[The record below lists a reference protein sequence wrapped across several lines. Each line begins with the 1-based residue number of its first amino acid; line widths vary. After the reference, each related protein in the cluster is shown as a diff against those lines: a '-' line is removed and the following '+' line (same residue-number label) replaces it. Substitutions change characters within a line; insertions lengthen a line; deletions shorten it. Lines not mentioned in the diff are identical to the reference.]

1 MAPTKTSNRR
11 PVDRDL
17 SPDFSAITLGK
28 HALRHG
34 AFAEGRGLQLG
45 ASTALLMIHQVCEAL
60 VPVLIGVGIDK
71 AIGPSDLGALFWI
84 LGGLAGLFLML
95 TYSWRHGYRLTNRV
109 YGFGD
114 HSLRQMVIAK
124 VLDPRATGKQFG
136 AGRTLNIATSDTAIT
151 AGLSWVVS
159 QMSASLAALVTAA
172 TSLLLI
178 SWQLGLLVLVATAV
192 FLVLMHF
199 ITAPLERRTHL
210 QQERAAEATGLAT
223 DLVTGLRVL
232 QGLGATRTAT
242 ERYKETSRASLQAAL
257 GTAKSEALFSTV
269 TLGLSAM
276 FLAAITWVAASM
288 TLAGE
293 ISIGQ
298 LVTVVGLAQFIQ
310 EPLSSLAYY
319 PAALA
324 QKRAAAKRIVALLNT
339 EVDADAPE
347 PATDSTPTGPAA
359 FHELLVRG
367 EGSHPDIRLLP
378 GSITGLRTDARSSR
392 ELTLLL
398 AGRADDSSQRVQIN
412 GVPAAA
418 CGLAALRSMVFVSD
432 HDAAIFTGSI
442 RENLHAQAPL
452 DTVLGATGLAEI
464 SAKLPLGLDARV
476 GEQGSA
482 LSGGQRQRLLLARAL
497 HQPQPVIVLVDPTTA
512 LDSVSE
518 ARIAAALNGPGSVAL
533 LIISD
538 SPLLLGACD
547 TVIDTVSLHTA
558 GVNP

>member
-1 MAPTKTSNRR
+1 
-11 PVDRDL
+11 
-17 SPDFSAITLGK
+17 
-28 HALRHG
+28 
-34 AFAEGRGLQLG
+34 
-45 ASTALLMIHQVCEAL
+45 MIHQVCEAL
-60 VPVLIGVGIDK
+60 VPVLIGVSIDK
-71 AIGPSDLGALFWI
+71 AIGPSDLGALLWA

-178 SWQLGLLVLVATAV
+178 SWQLGLLVLVATVV

-269 TLGLSAM
+269 TLGLSAT

-324 QKRAAAKRIVALLNT
+324 QKRAAAKRIAALLNT
-339 EVDADAPE
+339 EAGADAHRTSTDPS
-347 PATDSTPTGPAA
+347 ATRPVVFS
-359 FHELLVRG
+359 EMLVRG

-378 GSITGLRTDARSSR
+378 GTITGLRTDAKTAR
-392 ELTLLL
+392 ELTCCLPGAPRTPAHDCSIDGVA
-398 AGRADDSSQRVQIN
+398 AG
-412 GVPAAA
+412 
-418 CGLAALRSMVFVSD
+418 GLAALRSTVFVAD

-442 RENLHAQAPL
+442 RENLYANEPL
-452 DTVLGATGLAEI
+452 DAVMRATGLAAI
-464 SAKLPLGLDARV
+464 CARLPLGLDARV

-497 HQPQPVIVLVDPTTA
+497 HQSQPVIVLTDPTTA

-518 ARIAAALNGPGSVAL
+518 ARIASALGVSVTRRCWSSRIPRCCWAPVTR
-533 LIISD
+533 SSTP
-538 SPLLLGACD
+538 SPY
-547 TVIDTVSLHTA
+547 T
-558 GVNP
+558 PQE

>member
-1 MAPTKTSNRR
+1 MAPNKNKNQRS
-11 PVDRDL
+11 VDRDL
-17 SPDFSAITLGK
+17 TPDFSTITAGS

-60 VPVLIGVGIDK
+60 VPVLIGVGIDR
-71 AIGPSDLGALFWI
+71 AIGPSDLGALLWI
-84 LGGLAGLFLML
+84 LGALAGLFLML

-172 TSLLLI
+172 AALLLI
-178 SWQLGLLVLVATAV
+178 SWQLGLLVLVATVV

-242 ERYKETSRASLQAAL
+242 ERYRDTSRASLQAAL

-324 QKRAAAKRIVALLNT
+324 QKRAAAKRIATLLNT
-339 EVDADAPE
+339 EVGSGAPAA
-347 PATDSTPTGPAA
+347 ATDPAPTDQVA
-359 FHELLVRG
+359 FSELLVRG
-367 EGSHPDIRLLP
+367 EGQQPDIRLLP
-378 GSITGLRTDARSSR
+378 GSITGLRTDARSAR
-392 ELTLLL
+392 ELGMLL
-398 AGRADDSSQRVQIN
+398 AGRTGDFGARLLVN
-412 GVPAAA
+412 GGPA
-418 CGLAALRSMVFVSD
+418 GSLATLRSTVFVAD
-432 HDAAIFTGSI
+432 HDAAIFTGSF
-442 RENLHAQAPL
+442 RENLHAPEPL
-452 DTVLGATGLAEI
+452 EAVLGATGLAEI
-464 SAKLPLGLDARV
+464 CARLPLGLDARV

-497 HQPQPVIVLVDPTTA
+497 HRRQPVIVLTDPTTA

-518 ARIAAALNGPGSVAL
+518 ARIAAALGTLRDAAL
-533 LIISD
+533 LLITD

>member
-1 MAPTKTSNRR
+1 MAPTKTNNRR
-11 PVDRDL
+11 SADRDL
-17 SPDFSAITLGK
+17 SPDFSAITRGK
-28 HALRHG
+28 HALLHG
-34 AFAEGRGLQLG
+34 AFAEGRGLKLG

-60 VPVLIGVGIDK
+60 VPVLIGVSIDK
-71 AIGPSDLGALFWI
+71 AIGPSDLGALLWT
-84 LGGLAGLFLML
+84 LGGLAGLFLAL

-151 AGLSWVVS
+151 AGLSWLVS
-159 QMSASLAALVTAA
+159 QMSASLAALITAA

-178 SWQLGLLVLVATAV
+178 SWQLGLLVLVATVV

-298 LVTVVGLAQFIQ
+298 LVTVIGLAQFIQ

-319 PAALA
+319 PAGLA
-324 QKRAAAKRIVALLNT
+324 QKRAAAKRIAALLNT
-339 EVDADAPE
+339 EVGADAHLTS
-347 PATDSTPTGPAA
+347 TDSAVTGAVA
-359 FHELLVRG
+359 FSELLVRG
-367 EGSHPDIRLLP
+367 EGNHPDIRLLP
-378 GSITGLRTDARSSR
+378 GSITGLRTDARSAR
-392 ELTLLL
+392 ELTVLL
-398 AGRADDSSQRVQIN
+398 AGRTKDAGARLLIN
-412 GVPAAA
+412 GVAAG
-418 CGLAALRSMVFVSD
+418 GLAALRSTVFVAD

-442 RENLHAQAPL
+442 RDNLHAPEPL
-452 DTVLGATGLAEI
+452 DAVLGATGLAEI
-464 SAKLPLGLDARV
+464 CARLPLGLDARV

-497 HQPQPVIVLVDPTTA
+497 HQRQPVVVLTDPTTA

-518 ARIAAALNGPGSVAL
+518 ARIAAALGTLRDAAL

-547 TVIDTVSLHTA
+547 TVVDTTSLHTA

>member
-1 MAPTKTSNRR
+1 VAPNINKNQRT
-11 PVDRDL
+11 VDRDL
-17 SPDFSAITLGK
+17 TPDFSAIAAGK

-34 AFAEGRGLQLG
+34 AFADGRGLQLG

-71 AIGPSDLGALFWI
+71 AIGPSDLGALLWI
-84 LGGLAGLFLML
+84 LGALAGLFLML

-124 VLDPRATGKQFG
+124 VLHPRATGKQFG

-151 AGLSWVVS
+151 AGLSWTIS

-172 TSLLLI
+172 AALLLI
-178 SWQLGLLVLVATAV
+178 SWQLGLLVLVATVV

-242 ERYKETSRASLQAAL
+242 ERYRDTSRASLQAAL

-324 QKRAAAKRIVALLNT
+324 QKRAAAKRIATLLNT
-339 EVDADAPE
+339 EVGSGARAA
-347 PATDSTPTGPAA
+347 ATDPAPPDQVA
-359 FHELLVRG
+359 FSELLVRG
-367 EGSHPDIRLLP
+367 EGQHPDIRLLP
-378 GSITGLRTDARSSR
+378 GSMTGLRTDARSAR
-392 ELTLLL
+392 ELGMLL
-398 AGRADDSSQRVQIN
+398 AGRTGDFGARLLIN
-412 GVPAAA
+412 GAPA
-418 CGLAALRSMVFVSD
+418 GSLAALRSTVFVAD
-432 HDAAIFTGSI
+432 HDAAIFTGSF
-442 RENLHAQAPL
+442 RENLHAPRL
-452 DTVLGATGLAEI
+452 LEPVLKATGLAEI
-464 SAKLPLGLDARV
+464 CARLPLGLNARV

-497 HQPQPVIVLVDPTTA
+497 HQRQPVIVLTDPTTA

-518 ARIAAALNGPGSVAL
+518 ARIAVAL
-533 LIISD
+533 GSLRDATLLVISD
-538 SPLLLGACD
+538 SPMLLGACD
-547 TVIDTVSLHTA
+547 TVIDTTSLHTA

>member
-1 MAPTKTSNRR
+1 MAPTKTNNHR

-17 SPDFSAITLGK
+17 SPDFSAIHLGK

-45 ASTALLMIHQVCEAL
+45 ASTALLMIHQICEAL
-60 VPVLIGVGIDK
+60 VPVLIGVSIDK
-71 AIGPSDLGALFWI
+71 AIGPSDLGALLWT
-84 LGGLAGLFLML
+84 LGGLIGLFLML

-136 AGRTLNIATSDTAIT
+136 AGRTLNIATSDTSIA
-151 AGLSWVVS
+151 AGLSWLVS
-159 QMSASLAALVTAA
+159 QMSASLAALITAA

-178 SWQLGLLVLVATAV
+178 SWQLGLLVLVATVV

-199 ITAPLERRTHL
+199 ITAPLERRTHV

-242 ERYKETSRASLQAAL
+242 ERYKTISRASLQAAL

-269 TLGLSAM
+269 TLGLSAL

-288 TLAGE
+288 TLAGD

-298 LVTVVGLAQFIQ
+298 LVTVIGLAQFIQ
-310 EPLSSLAYY
+310 EPLASLAYY
-319 PAALA
+319 PAGLA
-324 QKRAAAKRIVALLNT
+324 QKRAAAKRIATLLNT
-339 EVDADAPE
+339 EVGADAPE
-347 PATDSTPTGPAA
+347 PATDSAAAGPAT
-359 FHELLVRG
+359 FSELLVRG
-367 EGSHPDIRLLP
+367 EGIHPDIRLLP
-378 GSITGLRTDARSSR
+378 GTITGLRTDPTTAR
-392 ELTLLL
+392 ELTMLL
-398 AGRADDSSQRVQIN
+398 AGRTQDASQRLHIN
-412 GVPAAA
+412 GSVPTAG
-418 CGLAALRSMVFVSD
+418 GLAALRSTVFVSD
-432 HDAAIFTGSI
+432 HDAAIFTGSF
-442 RENLHAQAPL
+442 RENLHAHDPL
-452 DTVLGATGLAEI
+452 DSVLAASGLAEI
-464 SAKLPLGLDARV
+464 CARLPLGLDARV

-497 HQPQPVIVLVDPTTA
+497 HQRQPVIVLTDPTTA

-518 ARIAAALNGPGSVAL
+518 ARIAAALGNFRDAAL
-533 LIISD
+533 LIVSD

-547 TVIDTVSLHTA
+547 MVIDTTSLHTA

>member
-1 MAPTKTSNRR
+1 MAPNKNKNQRS
-11 PVDRDL
+11 VDRDL
-17 SPDFSAITLGK
+17 TPDFSTITAGS

-60 VPVLIGVGIDK
+60 VPVLIGVGIDR
-71 AIGPSDLGALFWI
+71 AIGPSDLGALLWI
-84 LGGLAGLFLML
+84 LGALAGLFLML

-159 QMSASLAALVTAA
+159 QMSASLAALVTATA
-172 TSLLLI
+172 ALLLI
-178 SWQLGLLVLVATAV
+178 SWQLGLLVLVATVV

-242 ERYKETSRASLQAAL
+242 ERYRDTSRASLQAAL

-324 QKRAAAKRIVALLNT
+324 QKRAAAKRIATLLNT
-339 EVDADAPE
+339 EVGSGAPAA
-347 PATDSTPTGPAA
+347 ATDPAPPDPVA
-359 FHELLVRG
+359 FSELLVRG
-367 EGSHPDIRLLP
+367 EGQHPDIRLLP
-378 GSITGLRTDARSSR
+378 GSMTGLRTDARSAR
-392 ELTLLL
+392 ELGMLL
-398 AGRADDSSQRVQIN
+398 AGRTGDFGARLLVN
-412 GVPAAA
+412 GGPA
-418 CGLAALRSMVFVSD
+418 GSLAALRSTVFVAD
-432 HDAAIFTGSI
+432 HDAAIFTGSF
-442 RENLHAQAPL
+442 RENLHAPEPL
-452 DTVLGATGLAEI
+452 EAVLGATGLAEI
-464 SAKLPLGLDARV
+464 CARLPLGLDARV

-497 HQPQPVIVLVDPTTA
+497 HQRQPVIVLTDPTTA

-518 ARIAAALNGPGSVAL
+518 ARIAAALGTLRDAAL
-533 LIISD
+533 LLITD

-547 TVIDTVSLHTA
+547 TVIETVSLHTA

>member
-1 MAPTKTSNRR
+1 MAPNINKNQRT
-11 PVDRDL
+11 VDRDL
-17 SPDFSAITLGK
+17 TPDFSAIAAGK

-34 AFAEGRGLQLG
+34 AFADGRGLQLG

-71 AIGPSDLGALFWI
+71 AIGPSDLSALLWI
-84 LGGLAGLFLML
+84 LGALAGLFLML

-124 VLDPRATGKQFG
+124 VLHPRATGKQFG

-151 AGLSWVVS
+151 AGLSWTIS
-159 QMSASLAALVTAA
+159 QMSASLAALITAA
-172 TSLLLI
+172 AALLLI
-178 SWQLGLLVLVATAV
+178 SWQLGLLVLVATVV

-223 DLVTGLRVL
+223 DLVSGLRVL

-242 ERYKETSRASLQAAL
+242 ERYRDTSRASLQAAL

-276 FLAAITWVAASM
+276 FLAAITWAAASM

-324 QKRAAAKRIVALLNT
+324 QKRAAAKRIATLLNT
-339 EVDADAPE
+339 EVGSGAHVVVRADP
-347 PATDSTPTGPAA
+347 TPTDQVA
-359 FHELLVRG
+359 FSELLVRG
-367 EGSHPDIRLLP
+367 EGQRPDVRLLP
-378 GSITGLRTDARSSR
+378 GSMTGLRTDARSAR
-392 ELTLLL
+392 ELGMLL
-398 AGRADDSSQRVQIN
+398 AGRTGDAGARLLIN
-412 GVPAAA
+412 GAPADS
-418 CGLAALRSMVFVSD
+418 LATLRSTVFVAD
-432 HDAAIFTGSI
+432 HDAAIFTGSF
-442 RENLHAQAPL
+442 RENLHAPRL
-452 DTVLGATGLAEI
+452 LESVLKATGLAELC
-464 SAKLPLGLDARV
+464 ARLPLGLDARV

-497 HQPQPVIVLVDPTTA
+497 HQRQPVIVLTDPTTA

-518 ARIAAALNGPGSVAL
+518 ARIAVAL
-533 LIISD
+533 GSLRDATLLVISD
-538 SPLLLGACD
+538 SPMLLGACD
-547 TVIDTVSLHTA
+547 TVIDTTSLHTA

>member
-1 MAPTKTSNRR
+1 M
-11 PVDRDL
+11 
-17 SPDFSAITLGK
+17 
-28 HALRHG
+28 RHG

-45 ASTALLMIHQVCEAL
+45 ASTALLMIHQICEAL
-60 VPVLIGVGIDK
+60 VPVLIGVSIDK
-71 AIGPSDLGALFWI
+71 AIGPSDLGALLWA
-84 LGGLAGLFLML
+84 LGGLVGLFLML
-95 TYSWRHGYRLTNRV
+95 TYSWRHGYRLTSRV
-109 YGFGD
+109 YGYGD

-159 QMSASLAALVTAA
+159 QMSASLAALITAA

-178 SWQLGLLVLVATAV
+178 SWQLGLLVLVATVV

-269 TLGLSAM
+269 TLGLSAT

-324 QKRAAAKRIVALLNT
+324 QKRAAAKRIATLLNT
-339 EVDADAPE
+339 EAGADAPE
-347 PATDSTPTGPAA
+347 LATDSMATGPAT
-359 FHELLVRG
+359 FREMLVRG
-367 EGSHPDIRLLP
+367 EGSHPDFRLLP
-378 GSITGLRTDARSSR
+378 GTITGLRTDAKTAR
-392 ELTLLL
+392 ELTMLL
-398 AGRADDSSQRVQIN
+398 AGRIEDSNQRLHIN
-412 GVPAAA
+412 GVPAAVR
-418 CGLAALRSMVFVSD
+418 GLAELRSTVFVSD

-442 RENLHAQAPL
+442 RENLYAHEPL
-452 DTVLGATGLAEI
+452 DSVMTASGLAAI
-464 SAKLPLGLDARV
+464 CARLPLGLDARV

-497 HQPQPVIVLVDPTTA
+497 HQQQPVIVLTDPTTA

-518 ARIAAALNGPGSVAL
+518 ARIASALGGFRAAALLVV
-533 LIISD
+533 SD

-547 TVIDTVSLHTA
+547 TVIDAISLHTA

>member
-1 MAPTKTSNRR
+1 MAPNKNKNQRS
-11 PVDRDL
+11 VDRDL
-17 SPDFSAITLGK
+17 TPDFSTITAGS

-71 AIGPSDLGALFWI
+71 AIGPSDLGALLWI
-84 LGGLAGLFLML
+84 LGALAGLFLML

-172 TSLLLI
+172 AALLLI
-178 SWQLGLLVLVATAV
+178 SWQLGLLVLVATVV

-242 ERYKETSRASLQAAL
+242 ERYRDTSRASLQAAL

-324 QKRAAAKRIVALLNT
+324 QKRAAAKRIATLLNT
-339 EVDADAPE
+339 EVGSGAPAA
-347 PATDSTPTGPAA
+347 ATDPAPTDQVA
-359 FHELLVRG
+359 FSELLVRG
-367 EGSHPDIRLLP
+367 KGQHPDIRLLP
-378 GSITGLRTDARSSR
+378 GSITGLRTDARSAR
-392 ELTLLL
+392 ELGMLL
-398 AGRADDSSQRVQIN
+398 AGRTGDSGARLLVN
-412 GVPAAA
+412 GGPA
-418 CGLAALRSMVFVSD
+418 GSLATLRSTVFVAD
-432 HDAAIFTGSI
+432 HDAAIFTGSF
-442 RENLHAQAPL
+442 RENLHAPEPL
-452 DTVLGATGLAEI
+452 ETVLGATGLAEI
-464 SAKLPLGLDARV
+464 CARLPLGLDARV

-497 HQPQPVIVLVDPTTA
+497 HQRQPVIVLTDPTTA

-518 ARIAAALNGPGSVAL
+518 ARIAAALGTLRDAAL
-533 LIISD
+533 LLITD

>member
-1 MAPTKTSNRR
+1 MAPTKNNKNR
-11 PVDRDL
+11 PAGSDV
-17 SPDFSAITLGK
+17 SPDFSSITQGK

-34 AFAEGRGLQLG
+34 AFAEGRGLRLG
-45 ASTALLMIHQVCEAL
+45 ASTVLLMVHQVCEAL

-71 AIGPSDLGALFWI
+71 AIGPSDLGALFWT
-84 LGGLAGLFLML
+84 LGGLVGLFLAL

-136 AGRTLNIATSDTAIT
+136 AGRTLNIATSDTSIT
-151 AGLSWVVS
+151 AGLSWTIS
-159 QMSASLAALVTAA
+159 QMSASLAALATAA
-172 TSLLLI
+172 ASLLLI
-178 SWQLGLLVLVATAV
+178 SWQLGLLVLVATVV

-269 TLGLSAM
+269 TLGMGAL

-288 TLAGE
+288 TLAGG

-324 QKRAAAKRIVALLNT
+324 QKRAAAKRIAALLTT
-339 EVDADAPE
+339 EVGADAQ
-347 PATDSTPTGPAA
+347 PASTDPTAA
-359 FHELLVRG
+359 GTAPFGELLVRG
-367 EGSHPDIRLLP
+367 GGNHPDIRLLP
-378 GSITGLRTDARSSR
+378 GSITGLRTDARTAR
-392 ELTLLL
+392 ELTGLL
-398 AGRADDSSQRVQIN
+398 AGRTNDSDARLLVN
-412 GVPAAA
+412 GVSA
-418 CGLAALRSMVFVSD
+418 GGRAALRSTVFVAD
-432 HDAAIFTGSI
+432 HGAAIFTGSI
-442 RENLHAQAPL
+442 RENLHAAQPL
-452 DTVLGATGLAEI
+452 DAVLDATGLAGI
-464 SAKLPLGLDARV
+464 CARLPQGLDSRV

-497 HQPQPVIVLVDPTTA
+497 HQPQPVIVLTDPTTA

-518 ARIAAALNGPGSVAL
+518 ARIAAALGTLRNAAL
-533 LIISD
+533 LVISD

-547 TVIDTVSLHTA
+547 TVIDTTSLHTA